1 MSSDTGIASILGFE
15 KQGEKN
21 QPNGYAGLDA
31 SGFVPA
37 DETGYVSVIPYV
49 YVESLIPFI
58 DDAPTYANLI
68 FCASGHGIAFD
79 DVLECFNMRKI
90 I

>member
-1 MSSDTGIASILGFE
+1 MTSDTGIASILGFE

-31 SGFVPA
+31 SGNLLA
-37 DETGYVSVIPYV
+37 NEISYQSVIPLYV
-49 YVESLIPFI
+49 YVESNIPFI

-68 FCASGHGIAFD
+68 FAASGHYIAFD
-79 DVLECFNMRKI
+79 DVLECFNMRKP
-90 I
+90 